1 MNNIINLEGVRD
13 INEKIDQQLEFY
25 QARKEKL
32 ELRLSMAQRELDQT
46 LWLIDVLEKER
57 NK

>member
-1 MNNIINLEGVRD
+1 MVIISLSEVRD
-13 INEKIDQQLEFY
+13 INEKIEKQLEFY

-46 LWLIDVLEKER
+46 VWLIDVLEKER

>member
-1 MNNIINLEGVRD
+1 MSKIITLEDVRNT
-13 INEKIDQQLEFY
+13 NEKIDKDLEFY